1 MLSMLANSVLCSAII
16 SVVTELHPICTGLHK
31 INVVSYAIS
40 ANIMNT
46 YFIRA
51 LTSN

>member
-1 MLSMLANSVLCSAII
+1 MLANSVLCSAII

-31 INVVSYAIS
+31 INVVSYAIR